1 MQPFTQKILT
11 NNMYLGFFFFIKND
25 NIVKARVLHFF
36 IACIYR
42 VKKIVF
48 YVTIYIE
55 KIKSPQ
61 EYKHG
66 WSRDQIL

>member
-1 MQPFTQKILT
+1 MKHCETKSFTFFYC
-11 NNMYLGFFFFIKND
+11 MYLQSLKN
-25 NIVKARVLHFF
+25 R
-36 IACIYR
+36 
-42 VKKIVF
+42 F